1 MKVAFYAPL
10 KSPNSAVPSGDRR
23 VARALIQALELKGHK
38 VEIASEF
45 QTREAKGLP
54 EAQEHL
60 RVEGRKI
67 ADNLI
72 VSYRALSGDKRPDV
86 WFTYHLY
93 YKAMDWIGPSV
104 AEALSIP
111 YVAAEVS
118 YAPKRAG
125 GPWDMSHQVLGDII
139 KNADAIFGLNSLD
152 SACVTSVMV
161 DQSRLVPIKPFMEL
175 PAQLDRGKARS
186 NIISLYQLDPA
197 QPILV
202 TVAMM
207 RDDAKLQ
214 SYEVLGQALKKL
226 SGQKCQLLVV
236 GDGPARKQ
244 VEASLGTANVHYL
257 GELPEGD
264 ISPILAGSDLFVWP
278 AVNEAYGMAMLEAQ
292 AMGLPVVAGRT
303 GGVGDIIRD
312 QETGLLCEVGNPL
325 AFANTMARL
334 IENPALREGM
344 AQMAL
349 KLTRQEHSLK
359 QAAETLDKTL
369 MSLLS

>member
-10 KSPNSAVPSGDRR
+10 KSPNSNVPSGDRR
-23 VARALIQALELKGHK
+23 MARSLIQALELNGHR

-45 QTREAKGLP
+45 QAREAKGLP
-54 EAQEHL
+54 DAQVNL
-60 RVEGRKI
+60 QTEGRKI
-67 ADNLI
+67 ADDLI
-72 VSYRALSGDKRPDV
+72 DSYRALSEDKRPEV

-104 AEALSIP
+104 AKALSIP

-125 GPWDMSHQVLGDII
+125 GPWDMSHRVLGDII
-139 KNADAIFGLNSLD
+139 KKADAIFGLNSLD
-152 SACVTSVMV
+152 SACLSPLMV
-161 DQSRLVPIKPFMEL
+161 DQSRLVPLKPFMEM
-175 PAQLDRGKARS
+175 PAQLDRGVARS
-186 NIISLYQLDPA
+186 NIVSLYQLNPTL
-197 QPILV
+197 PILV

-214 SYEVLGQALKKL
+214 SYDVLGSALKQL
-226 SGQKCQLLVV
+226 SDQNWQLLVV
-236 GDGPARKQ
+236 GDGPARGQ
-244 VEASLGTANVHYL
+244 VEAALGTDNVHYL
-257 GELPEGD
+257 GELAEGD

-325 AFANTMARL
+325 AFANTMATL
-334 IENPALREGM
+334 LENPSLREDM
-344 AQMAL
+344 SQMAL
-349 KLTRQEHSLK
+349 KLIRQEHSLK
-359 QAAETLDKTL
+359 QAAETLNITL
-369 MSLLS
+369 TSLQL